1 MRNLCSAVCM
11 FIGLFSLFSCRS
23 EQADN
28 RFTGYIEA
36 DLIYVSASL
45 PGRIQSLPF
54 EQGDAVSEG
63 ELMLTLE
70 NDAQKI
76 SVAQSRAQLAQAKSN
91 VENLQTGL
99 RQEELDSLDAQLAE
113 AKASLNLAEV
123 QKNRWETLVKIGA
136 ATQADKDQIDA
147 EYRVAVARVHNVES
161 QIKAAKLSARPHLI
175 EAAQA
180 QVSAAEEALNYAIWQ
195 EQQTKVFAPANARVE
210 QVLYRK
216 GEYISAGMPVYSLL
230 PSDGLKVK
238 FFVPQA
244 QLSDVTMGQ
253 LVRVLNPSKAVSNE
267 ASNPGYTEAIV
278 SYIAQ
283 DAEFTP
289 PIIYSTESREKLV
302 FLVEASFD
310 HPVQLRP
317 GQPVDVVLP

>member
-1 MRNLCSAVCM
+1 M

-54 EQGDAVSEG
+54 EQGDVVSEG